1 MVTLLVLLTSGLH
14 PFIAQTDPI
23 YATVRVRAYAD
34 ERVDATLVQR
44 AQQVAGRLLASAGL
58 VTAWRVC
65 DAAESCSQEDSPV
78 PEIAVIFLSE
88 YPSTGRAHCGVAAM
102 DERFHGTVMVSVRC
116 AQNVASRLSKQLAT
130 RSHPMLAMGRHD
142 DIVGASV
149 AHEIGHVLG
158 LPHAPFGLMRARL
171 ESDDILALRQG
182 RLVFSARE
190 SATMRQS
197 ARPTS
202 GDDLRAAR
210 R

>member
-1 MVTLLVLLTSGLH
+1 MVTLLVLLASGLH
-14 PFIAQTDPI
+14 PFITQTDPI
-23 YATVRVRAYAD
+23 HATVRVRAYAD
-34 ERVDATLVQR
+34 DRVDATLVQR

-58 VTAWRVC
+58 VTVWRVC
-65 DAAESCSQEDSPV
+65 EAVESCPSEGSPV
-78 PEIAVIFLSE
+78 TEIVVIFSSE
-88 YPSTGRAHCGVAAM
+88 YRSTGRAHCGVAAM
-102 DERFHGTVMVSVRC
+102 DARFHGTVMVSVRC
-116 AQNVASRLSKQLAT
+116 AEHVAFRLSKQLAT

-142 DIVGASV
+142 DIVGASL

-182 RLVFSARE
+182 RLVFSDRE

-197 ARPTS
+197 ARPRS
-202 GDDLRAAR
+202 VDDLRAAR